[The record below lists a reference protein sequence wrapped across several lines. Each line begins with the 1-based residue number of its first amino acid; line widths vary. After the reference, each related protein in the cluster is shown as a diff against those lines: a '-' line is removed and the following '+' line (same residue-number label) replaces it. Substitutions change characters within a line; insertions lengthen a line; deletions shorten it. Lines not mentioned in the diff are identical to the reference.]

1 MATDYFLKLDD
12 VKGESN
18 DSKHKG
24 EIDITS
30 FSWGETQSGSPLGGG
45 HGTAKVT
52 VQDLHFTHYIDKAS
66 PDLFKICATGKHI
79 PNGVLVA
86 RKAGDKPLEYLK
98 IEMKDVMVTSIQ
110 VGGHGGGD
118 SIPQEQV
125 SLSFAS
131 VKMTYTPQKADG
143 SGDTPA
149 DFKYDIK
156 ANKEG

>member
-12 VKGESN
+12 VKGESA

-79 PNGVLVA
+79 PNGVVTV
-86 RKAGDKPLEYLK
+86 RKAGDTPLEYLV
-98 IEMKDVMVTSIQ
+98 ITLNDILVSSMQTSGATSGDEVMET
-110 VGGHGGGD
+110 
-118 SIPQEQV
+118 V
-125 SLSFAS
+125 SLNFSKFK
-131 VKMTYTPQKADG
+131 VEYKEQQADG
-143 SGDTPA
+143 SGGPA
-149 DFKYDIK
+149 VTYGWDVKQNVK
-156 ANKEG
+156 V